1 MTNTK
6 VDRIAIIDIELPS
19 RGYKSVEDE
28 VWLLN
33 FDDILIINCN
43 VGL

>member
-6 VDRIAIIDIELPS
+6 VDRIAIIDIELPD
-19 RGYKSVEDE
+19 RGCKSVENE

-33 FDDILIINCN
+33 LDDFLILNCN